1 MDHFLSFLLIISLI
15 TLLYTAFPQRPNLPH
30 PPPDERLRPPYI
42 DKRVLPH
49 PDNEKERLPYSPPD
63 IRSWTPHLEERGLGY
78 SDTDR
83 PILPHTFPFDRERV
97 PLMELEDKSR
107 SSHNEKTNSDPVEL
121 DEQPRRLPSP
131 LDDDVDDYR
140 ILLQRHRLIQQHL
153 AALENQE
160 NSTLGDDNII
170 DDTFVDIPVED
181 TQSDLLLEKEK
192 NLETF
197 SDHLGQTYQL
207 DYRRQDDF
215 QSHEDV
221 NLAYFET
228 SSETNDFDKRNE
240 QMDNEM
246 SGETGTPKPF
256 LPFKI
261 KPRYGNVPSIKELSQ
276 QDLEQRK
283 AKQQSTT
290 KGNGSEN
297 SQTLSQNSKR
307 ENLSKVK
314 KNRRKRKRKVS
325 QNARQSNINSRPVG
339 ATASNQS
346 SHVDPYNELEAR
358 LLSLAGSSV
367 SVEPNRYEELK

>member
-1 MDHFLSFLLIISLI
+1 
-15 TLLYTAFPQRPNLPH
+15 
-30 PPPDERLRPPYI
+30 
-42 DKRVLPH
+42 
-49 PDNEKERLPYSPPD
+49 
-63 IRSWTPHLEERGLGY
+63 
-78 SDTDR
+78 
-83 PILPHTFPFDRERV
+83 
-97 PLMELEDKSR
+97 MELEDKSR
-107 SSHNEKTNSDPVEL
+107 SSHNEKTNSAPVEL

-192 NLETF
+192 NLQEL
-197 SDHLGQTYQL
+197 SDPLGQIYQL
-207 DYRRQDDF
+207 DYSRQEDF

-228 SSETNDFDKRNE
+228 RSETSDFDKQNE
-240 QMDNEM
+240 TMDIDM

-276 QDLEQRK
+276 QDIEQRK

-325 QNARQSNINSRPVG
+325 QNARQNNLNSRPVG
-339 ATASNQS
+339 ATPANQS

-358 LLSLAGSSV
+358 LLSLAGGSV
-367 SVEPNRYEELK
+367 PVEPNRYEELHIKQC

>member
-1 MDHFLSFLLIISLI
+1 
-15 TLLYTAFPQRPNLPH
+15 
-30 PPPDERLRPPYI
+30 
-42 DKRVLPH
+42 
-49 PDNEKERLPYSPPD
+49 
-63 IRSWTPHLEERGLGY
+63 
-78 SDTDR
+78 
-83 PILPHTFPFDRERV
+83 
-97 PLMELEDKSR
+97 MELEDESR
-107 SSHNEKTNSDPVEL
+107 SLHNEKTNSTHVEI
-121 DEQPRRLPSP
+121 DEQSRRLPSP

-160 NSTLGDDNII
+160 NSTLRDDSII

-181 TQSDLLLEKEK
+181 TQSDLSLEKEK
-192 NLETF
+192 NLQTF
-197 SDHLGQTYQL
+197 SDQLGQTYQL
-207 DYRRQDDF
+207 DYSRQDDF
-215 QSHEDV
+215 QSHEDG

-228 SSETNDFDKRNE
+228 SRETSDFERNETMDSETY
-240 QMDNEM
+240 
-246 SGETGTPKPF
+246 GTPKPF

-283 AKQQSTT
+283 AKQQGTT

-307 ENLSKVK
+307 QNLSKVK

-325 QNARQSNINSRPVG
+325 QNARQSNINSQPVG

-358 LLSLAGSSV
+358 LMSLAGSSV
-367 SVEPNRYEELK
+367 SVEPNRYEELKM

>member
-1 MDHFLSFLLIISLI
+1 M
-15 TLLYTAFPQRPNLPH
+15 TQLYTAFPQRPNLPH
-30 PPPDERLRPPYI
+30 PPSDVRLRSPYL
-42 DKRVLPH
+42 DKRVSTH
-49 PDNEKERLPYSPPD
+49 PDNEKERLPYSPPN
-63 IRSWTPHLEERGLGY
+63 IRSWTPQLEERGLGY

-83 PILPHTFPFDRERV
+83 PRLPHTFPFDRERV
-97 PLMELEDKSR
+97 PLMELDDKSR
-107 SSHNEKTNSDPVEL
+107 SSHNEKTNSTPVDL

-131 LDDDVDDYR
+131 LDEDVDDYR

-181 TQSDLLLEKEK
+181 TQPNLLLEKEK
-192 NLETF
+192 QLQSF
-197 SDHLGQTYQL
+197 SDQLDETYQL
-207 DYRRQDDF
+207 DYGRQDGF

-221 NLAYFET
+221 NIAYFET
-228 SSETNDFDKRNE
+228 GSEINDFDKRNE
-240 QMDNEM
+240 MLNNEM
-246 SGETGTPKPF
+246 SGETGTPKLF

-276 QDLEQRK
+276 KDLEQRT

-297 SQTLSQNSKR
+297 TQTLSQNSKR
-307 ENLSKVK
+307 GNLSKVK

-325 QNARQSNINSRPVG
+325 QNARQSNINSQPVG
-339 ATASNQS
+339 ASGSNQG

-358 LLSLAGSSV
+358 LMSLAGNSV
-367 SVEPNRYEELK
+367 SVEPNRYMHEDVR

>member
-1 MDHFLSFLLIISLI
+1 M
-15 TLLYTAFPQRPNLPH
+15 LYAAFPQRPNLPY
-30 PPPDERLRPPYI
+30 PTPDESLRPPYTE
-42 DKRVLPH
+42 KRVLTH
-49 PDNEKERLPYSPPD
+49 PDNQKERLPYSPPD
-63 IRSWTPHLEERGLGY
+63 IPSWTPHPEDRKLAY

-83 PILPHTFPFDRERV
+83 PRLPLTFPFDREGV
-97 PLMELEDKSR
+97 PLLELEDESR
-107 SSHNEKTNSDPVEL
+107 SSHNEKTNSTHVEI
-121 DEQPRRLPSP
+121 DEQSRRLPSP

-170 DDTFVDIPVED
+170 DDTFVDIPVENA
-181 TQSDLLLEKEK
+181 QSDLSLEKEK
-192 NLETF
+192 NLQTF
-197 SDHLGQTYQL
+197 SDQLGQTYQL

-215 QSHEDV
+215 QSHEDG

-228 SSETNDFDKRNE
+228 SRETNDFDRRNE
-240 QMDNEM
+240 TMDNEM
-246 SGETGTPKPF
+246 SGTPKPF

-283 AKQQSTT
+283 AKQPGTT
-290 KGNGSEN
+290 KGNGSE
-297 SQTLSQNSKR
+297 SGQTLSQNSKR
-307 ENLSKVK
+307 QNLSKVK

-325 QNARQSNINSRPVG
+325 QNARQSNINSQPVG
-339 ATASNQS
+339 AAASNQS

-358 LLSLAGSSV
+358 LMSLAGS

>member
-1 MDHFLSFLLIISLI
+1 M
-15 TLLYTAFPQRPNLPH
+15 Y
-30 PPPDERLRPPYI
+30 
-42 DKRVLPH
+42 

-63 IRSWTPHLEERGLGY
+63 IRSWTPHLEERAIGY

-83 PILPHTFPFDRERV
+83 PRLPQTFPFDREIV

-107 SSHNEKTNSDPVEL
+107 SSHNEKTNSAPVEL

-181 TQSDLLLEKEK
+181 TQSHFSLENEKDLQ
-192 NLETF
+192 TF
-197 SDHLGQTYQL
+197 RDQLGQTYQL
-207 DYRRQDDF
+207 DYTRQDDF

-221 NLAYFET
+221 NLTYFET
-228 SSETNDFDKRNE
+228 SSETNDFEKRNA
-240 QMDNEM
+240 MMHNEM
-246 SGETGTPKPF
+246 SVETGTPKPF

-283 AKQQSTT
+283 AKQQSTI
-290 KGNGSEN
+290 KGNGPEN

-307 ENLSKVK
+307 DNLSKAK

-325 QNARQSNINSRPVG
+325 QNARQSNINSQPVG
-339 ATASNQS
+339 ATVSNQS
-346 SHVDPYNELEAR
+346 PHVDPYNELEAR
-358 LLSLAGSSV
+358 LLSLAGTSV
-367 SVEPNRYEELK
+367 SVESNRYEELK

>member
-1 MDHFLSFLLIISLI
+1 M
-15 TLLYTAFPQRPNLPH
+15 PH
-30 PPPDERLRPPYI
+30 PLTDERLRPPPI
-42 DKRVLPH
+42 DQRVLTH

-63 IRSWTPHLEERGLGY
+63 IPSWTPHLDERKLGY

-83 PILPHTFPFDRERV
+83 PRLPHTFPFDRERV

-107 SSHNEKTNSDPVEL
+107 SSHNEKTNPTPVEL
-121 DEQPRRLPSP
+121 DEQSRRLPSP

-181 TQSDLLLEKEK
+181 TQSDLSLEREK
-192 NLETF
+192 NLQTF
-197 SDHLGQTYQL
+197 SDQLGQTYQL

-215 QSHEDV
+215 QSHEDG
-221 NLAYFET
+221 NLAYFEA
-228 SSETNDFDKRNE
+228 SRETNDFDKRNE
-240 QMDNEM
+240 TMDNEM

-307 ENLSKVK
+307 QNLSKVK

-325 QNARQSNINSRPVG
+325 QNARQGNLNSRPAG
-339 ATASNQS
+339 AIASNQS

-358 LLSLAGSSV
+358 LMSLAGSSL

>member
-1 MDHFLSFLLIISLI
+1 M
-15 TLLYTAFPQRPNLPH
+15 PH

-49 PDNEKERLPYSPPD
+49 PDNEKERLSYSPPD
-63 IRSWTPHLEERGLGY
+63 TRSWIPHVEERSLGY
-78 SDTDR
+78 SDTE
-83 PILPHTFPFDRERV
+83 LPRLPNTFPFDRERV

-107 SSHNEKTNSDPVEL
+107 SSHNEKTNSAPVEV

-160 NSTLGDDNII
+160 NSTVGDDSII

-192 NLETF
+192 HLQTF
-197 SDHLGQTYQL
+197 SDQLSQTYQL
-207 DYRRQDDF
+207 DYRRQHDF

-221 NLAYFET
+221 NLAFFET
-228 SSETNDFDKRNE
+228 SSETNNFDNRNE
-240 QMDNEM
+240 TIDNEM

-290 KGNGSEN
+290 KGNGSEK
-297 SQTLSQNSKR
+297 SQTLSQNIKR
-307 ENLSKVK
+307 ENLSKAK

-325 QNARQSNINSRPVG
+325 QNARQSNINSQPVRT
-339 ATASNQS
+339 TAANQS
-346 SHVDPYNELEAR
+346 SHVDAYNELEAR
-358 LLSLAGSSV
+358 LMSLAGSSV
-367 SVEPNRYEELK
+367 SVEPNRYEELKYHIKQC

>member
-1 MDHFLSFLLIISLI
+1 MD
-15 TLLYTAFPQRPNLPH
+15 Q
-30 PPPDERLRPPYI
+30 
-42 DKRVLPH
+42 RVLTH
-49 PDNEKERLPYSPPD
+49 PDNEKERLPYSPPE
-63 IRSWTPHLEERGLGY
+63 IPSWTPHLEERKLGY

-83 PILPHTFPFDRERV
+83 PRLGHTFPFDRERV

-107 SSHNEKTNSDPVEL
+107 SSHNEKTNSTPVEL
-121 DEQPRRLPSP
+121 DEQSRRLPSP

-170 DDTFVDIPVED
+170 DETFVDIPVED
-181 TQSDLLLEKEK
+181 TQSDLLLEKGK
-192 NLETF
+192 NVQTF
-197 SDHLGQTYQL
+197 SDQLGQTYQL
-207 DYRRQDDF
+207 HYRRQDDF
-215 QSHEDV
+215 QSHEDG

-228 SSETNDFDKRNE
+228 NRETIDFDDRNE
-240 QMDNEM
+240 TMDNEM

-297 SQTLSQNSKR
+297 SQTLTQNSKR
-307 ENLSKVK
+307 QNLSKVK

-325 QNARQSNINSRPVG
+325 QNARQSTINSRPVG

-358 LLSLAGSSV
+358 LMSLAGSSL
-367 SVEPNRYEELK
+367 SVEPNRYEELKYHIQ